1 MKTAEKVIGAGLSV
15 AALAAIGAYFLT
27 GKNGEKNRDTIRG
40 WMLRMKGEV
49 LEKVEDLKTLKKE
62 DYYRIVDEAAARYDR
77 LERVSSE
84 ELKRLTEDMKGA
96 WEHISKELK

>member
-1 MKTAEKVIGAGLSV
+1 MKTAEKVIGAGLGV

-27 GKNGEKNRDTIRG
+27 GKNGEKNRDAIRG